1 MENVY
6 DPKKPPI
13 ADFDRKCWD
22 CHSMIKKGT
31 EFAKC
36 PDTVMQLKGKI
47 LFKASGSFCNFGC
60 VCRYALRE
68 RSYELELQVHLIWS
82 MHFDRFKTKNVPEGL
97 KLMLHALKCQR
108 DQERE
113 QEQTQE
119 QEQKQDHQMVEEKEN
134 DLVNKVGEEDDSSG
148 GWSDD
153 SDQGEKVPSHLSM
166 RMRRDEL
173 RDVENTWIM

>member
-1 MENVY
+1 MEDIY
-6 DPKKPPI
+6 DPRKPPI

-36 PDTVMQLKGKI
+36 PDTVMQLRGKI

-97 KLMLHALKCQR
+97 KIMLHTLKCQ
-108 DQERE
+108 
-113 QEQTQE
+113 
-119 QEQKQDHQMVEEKEN
+119 HVELDVKREN
-134 DLVNKVGEEDDSSG
+134 DQPSPSLSKIDEEIDEDPLSKEDDSSG
-148 GWSDD
+148 GWSED
-153 SDQGEKVPSHLSM
+153 SDLGVKVPSHLSM

-173 RDVENTWIM
+173 RDVENTFS